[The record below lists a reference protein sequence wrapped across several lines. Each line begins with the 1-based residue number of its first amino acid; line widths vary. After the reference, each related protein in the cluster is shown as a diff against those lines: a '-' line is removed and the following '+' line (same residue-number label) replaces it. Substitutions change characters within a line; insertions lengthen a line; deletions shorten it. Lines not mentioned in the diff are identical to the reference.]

1 LCTPLWWLILLRR
14 LLAVLSRVEGDNA
27 MQTRGEFSFLH
38 FVMLGLALGA
48 MPLCAKA
55 EPDCAAEDATL
66 QGLSTGVA
74 IDVRAPKS
82 LIAGGAIEISWQ
94 AKERAP
100 LKTPLFVVVA
110 VPGQVRFEAQSPP
123 TNPKGAADGSSSDP
137 QPPELPGF
145 VALTPNANGPLGL
158 KFGAGQS
165 RALIPLHQPGSKLAG
180 TLAVRLYEAGERRI
194 EAAVVAH
201 TACGER
207 MMSTPLGQ
215 AVTVAP
221 GQPEIVV
228 QDPFDTETPSRIL
241 VSNSGHYRA
250 NIFEDRY
257 KIYDTET
264 GAKLVD
270 RAGHDPNFSPTS
282 RFVVAN
288 VGARDSDKYEV
299 IDLVSGDTI
308 ATPSGSYIGWTHSD
322 SFLVTGGGSWGA
334 LSVRPALISP
344 PPEPRQSE
352 TLVTDT
358 APEGPGDPP
367 DYGFRLDHPGSCH
380 ACASWS
386 DDNLMLD
393 LDNGILAFT
402 GKFEA
407 DASPVF
413 ELATGASLCCKG
425 SAQDQ
430 QEFIDR
436 TYATVPFRMELG
448 WHARE
453 PIRFSQIYDPLSD
466 PNAKEMADQDW
477 FKAAM
482 PLRSQLF
489 VHKTIDPKTP
499 TMEVA
504 TASINTVVRGDWRT
518 KVANLDVKS
527 PAAATRSRLL
537 AELSHLGLNA
547 AEPAAREAIPFVN
560 SWAGEDRKGRFRD
573 AAADKRNDAMIEQ
586 RTLKLQARLAREIP
600 TVAPHLAKK
609 AAFAPS
615 KENTYLSPLEGLA
628 KGKIYLI
635 DTLEGLWRWEIA
647 EHPVWFLQL
656 WATEGNGGIGEG
668 VMFLFEGDG
677 KGEPRKAGRIVD
689 LTNPLQNF
697 WAGAY
702 GATDHQT
709 QLKPQLYLDRYLV
722 AASVAGKTI
731 ATYDIKTDKVLA
743 IIRDVPQ
750 ADLIEDVVLTSDA
763 AHVIQI
769 NSDGQFFIHE
779 LVSGRVVL
787 SGRLVDDEIIAY
799 TPEGYYWSSYEG
811 AHFVQLRFPGLP
823 GLYPFQQF
831 ASVLNRPDIVTAQL
845 HSGATT
851 PPSPKLV
858 PPPTLDLT
866 LANGGIDDRDVHFDV
881 LSRSSVPLARLRV
894 YADGHLI
901 EDTAL
906 SGLDISRRIDVPRSP
921 NARWL
926 TAQVTDAS
934 GLVSKPQAVRLSAQ
948 GKPTS
953 VLYGVLVGINTYSNP
968 KMQLSFARSDAERLG
983 AALRANAG
991 HYYSHSETLML
1002 LDGDGSKD
1010 AILSALRQTVS
1021 AATADD
1027 TIVFS
1032 FAGHGAQDQNGHYFV
1047 TPADFDGTRPAETGL
1062 AWSDVAALLRG
1073 AKSRV
1078 IIVLDAC
1085 HAGLSGVE
1093 GLGTNDDAVNALLS
1107 GAHPP
1112 MLVLAAS
1119 KGRQFSYEGPKWG
1132 GGVFTDALV
1141 EAIQR
1146 NRQSYDLDHNGVIET
1161 SELYY
1166 ALKSLVVRETG
1177 GEQTPWLVR
1186 QDLLGDFAL
1195 F

>member
-1 LCTPLWWLILLRR
+1 MEIWRRYPLLSLI
-14 LLAVLSRVEGDNA
+14 A
-27 MQTRGEFSFLH
+27 
-38 FVMLGLALGA
+38 LGLAVTA
-48 MPLCAKA
+48 PVRRANA
-55 EPDCAAEDATL
+55 EPDCAREIAML
-66 QGLSTGVA
+66 QGLSSGIQ
-74 IDVRAPKS
+74 IDIRAPQT
-82 LIAGGAIEISWQ
+82 LTAGSSVEVSWQ
-94 AKERAP
+94 AKTRAP
-100 LKTPLFVVVA
+100 LKEPLFITIA
-110 VPGQVRFEAQSPP
+110 VPGEVRFEAPP
-123 TNPKGAADGSSSDP
+123 LPTKPTPAPDETSADA
-137 QPPELPGF
+137 QQPELPGF
-145 VALTPNANGPLGL
+145 IGLTPDAKGPLGL
-158 KFGAGQS
+158 MFGAGKS

-180 TLAVRLYEAGERRI
+180 SFAVRIYDAGEKAI
-194 EAAVVAH
+194 EVGVVAR
-201 TACGER
+201 TSCGER
-207 MMSTPLGQ
+207 MVSTPLHR
-215 AVTVAP
+215 AVTMVP
-221 GQPEIVV
+221 GSPEIVV
-228 QDPFDTETPSRIL
+228 QDPFDIETPTRIM
-241 VSNSGHYRA
+241 VSNSGRYRA
-250 NIFEDRY
+250 NVFEDRY
-257 KIYDTET
+257 RIYDTET

-282 RFVVAN
+282 RFVVAGT
-288 VGARDSDKYEV
+288 GANGSGKYEV
-299 IDLVSGDTI
+299 IDLVSGDPI
-308 ATPSGSYIGWTHSD
+308 AAPSGSFIGWTHGD

-334 LSVRPALISP
+334 LSVRPTLISP
-344 PPEPRQSE
+344 PPEPKESE
-352 TLVTDT
+352 TLVTD
-358 APEGPGDPP
+358 AEPEGPGDPP
-367 DYGFRLDHPGSCH
+367 DNSFRLDHPGSCH

-402 GKFEA
+402 GRF
-407 DASPVF
+407 DSNASPVF
-413 ELATGASLCCKG
+413 ELASGASLCCKG
-425 SAQDQ
+425 TAQDQ
-430 QEFIDR
+430 QDFIDR
-436 TYATVPFRMELG
+436 TYATVPFRMQPG

-453 PIRFSQIYDPLSD
+453 PIQFSHIYDPLADS
-466 PNAKEMADQDW
+466 NAKEVADQEW

-482 PLRSQLF
+482 PLRSQLL

-518 KVANLDVKS
+518 KMATLDVKS
-527 PAAATRSRLL
+527 PAARTRSRLL
-537 AELSHLGLNA
+537 AELDHLGLSA

-560 SWAGEDRKGRFRD
+560 SWAGEDRKGRFHD

-586 RTLKLQARLAREIP
+586 RTLQLQARLAGEIP
-600 TVAPHLAKK
+600 AVAPHLAKK

-615 KENTYLSPLEGLA
+615 KENTYFSPLPLEGLA

-647 EHPVWFLQL
+647 ERPLWFLQL

-668 VMFLFEGDG
+668 VMFLLEGDR
-677 KGEPRKAGRIVD
+677 KGEPLKGGRIID

-697 WAGAY
+697 WSGAY

-709 QLKPQLYLDRYLV
+709 RLKPQVYLDRYLV

-731 ATYDIKTDKVLA
+731 AAYDLKTDKVLA
-743 IIRDVPQ
+743 IIKDVPQ

-779 LVSGRVVL
+779 LSSGRVAL
-787 SGRLVDDEIIAY
+787 SGRVVDDEIIAY

-811 AHFVQLRFPGLP
+811 AHFVQLHFPGLP

-831 ASVLNRPDIVTAQL
+831 ATVLNRPDIVTAQL
-845 HSGATT
+845 HAGAPT
-851 PPSPKLV
+851 PPNPKLV
-858 PPPTLDLT
+858 PPPALDMT
-866 LANGGIDDRDVHFDV
+866 VVQGSIDDGQVHLDVRAH
-881 LSRSSVPLARLRV
+881 SSAPLARLRF

-901 EDTAL
+901 EDTGL
-906 SGLDISRRIDVPRSP
+906 SGLDTSRRIDVPRSP

-926 TAQVTDAS
+926 TAQVADTG
-934 GLVSKPQAVRLSAQ
+934 GLVSKPQAVRLSPR
-948 GKPTS
+948 GKPTN
-953 VLYGVLVGINTYSNP
+953 VLYAVLVGINTYSDP
-968 KMQLSFARSDAERLG
+968 KMQLRFAKSDAERLG

-1002 LDGDGSKD
+1002 LDGEASKD
-1010 AILSALRQTVS
+1010 SILSALRQTVA

-1027 TIVFS
+1027 TLVFS
-1032 FAGHGAQDQNGHYFV
+1032 FAGHGGQLADGRYFV
-1047 TPADFDGTRPAETGL
+1047 TPADYDVARPSETGL
-1062 AWSDVAALLRG
+1062 AWADVAALLSG

-1078 IIVLDAC
+1078 IIILDSC
-1085 HAGLSGVE
+1085 HAGLSGSE
-1093 GLGTNDDAVNALLS
+1093 RLSTNDDAVDALLS

-1146 NRQSYDLDHNGVIET
+1146 NRQTYDRDHNGVIET

-1166 ALKSLVVRETG
+1166 ALKSLVVRETA

-1186 QDLLGDFAL
+1186 QDLLGDFAV

>member
-1 LCTPLWWLILLRR
+1 MEIWRR
-14 LLAVLSRVEGDNA
+14 YPLLALIA
-27 MQTRGEFSFLH
+27 
-38 FVMLGLALGA
+38 LGLVVTAPVRRA
-48 MPLCAKA
+48 NA
-55 EPDCAAEDATL
+55 EPDCAPEIAML
-66 QGLSTGVA
+66 QGLSSGIQVN
-74 IDVRAPKS
+74 IKAPQT
-82 LIAGGAIEISWQ
+82 LTAGSSVEVSWQ
-94 AKERAP
+94 AKTRAP
-100 LKTPLFVVVA
+100 PKAPLFIIVA
-110 VPGQVRFEAQSPP
+110 VPGEVRFEAPQLP
-123 TNPKGAADGSSSDP
+123 TKPTPAPDETSTEP
-137 QPPELPGF
+137 QQPELPGF
-145 VALTPNANGPLGL
+145 IGLTPDAKGPLGL
-158 KFGAGQS
+158 TFGAGKS

-180 TLAVRLYEAGERRI
+180 SFAVRIYDAGEKTIEVGVVARTSCGERI
-194 EAAVVAH
+194 VSTPISRLVAVVA
-201 TACGER
+201 
-207 MMSTPLGQ
+207 
-215 AVTVAP
+215 
-221 GQPEIVV
+221 GQPQIVV
-228 QDPFDTETPSRIL
+228 QDPFDIEKPARIM
-241 VSNSGHYRA
+241 VSNSGRYRA
-250 NIFEDRY
+250 NVFEDRY
-257 KIYDTET
+257 RIYDTET

-282 RFVVAN
+282 RFVVAGT
-288 VGARDSDKYEV
+288 GAKGSGKYEV
-299 IDLVSGDTI
+299 IDLVSGDPI
-308 ATPSGSYIGWTHSD
+308 AAPSGSFIGWTHGN

-334 LSVRPALISP
+334 LSVRPTLISP
-344 PPEPRQSE
+344 PPEPKESE
-352 TLVTDT
+352 TLVTD
-358 APEGPGDPP
+358 AEPEGPGDPP
-367 DYGFRLDHPGSCH
+367 DYSFRLDHPGSCH

-386 DDNLMLD
+386 DDDLMLD

-402 GKFEA
+402 GTF
-407 DASPVF
+407 DSNASPVF
-413 ELATGASLCCKG
+413 ELASGASLCCKG
-425 SAQDQ
+425 TAQDQ
-430 QEFIDR
+430 QDFIDR
-436 TYATVPFRMELG
+436 TYATVPFRMQPG

-453 PIRFSQIYDPLSD
+453 PIQFSHIYDPLAD

-482 PLRSQLF
+482 PLRSQLL
-489 VHKTIDPKTP
+489 VHKTIDAKTP

-518 KVANLDVKS
+518 KMVALDVKAP
-527 PAAATRSRLL
+527 PAGTRSRLL
-537 AELSHLGLNA
+537 AELNHLGLSA

-560 SWAGEDRKGRFRD
+560 SWAGEDRKGRFQD
-573 AAADKRNDAMIEQ
+573 AAADKRNDVMIEQ
-586 RTLKLQARLAREIP
+586 RTLKLQARLAGEIP
-600 TVAPHLAKK
+600 AVAPHLAKK

-615 KENTYLSPLEGLA
+615 KENTYLSPLPLEGLA

-647 EHPVWFLQL
+647 ERPLWFLQL

-668 VMFLFEGDG
+668 VMFLFEGDR
-677 KGEPRKAGRIVD
+677 KGEPRKGGRIVD

-697 WAGAY
+697 WSGAY
-702 GATDHQT
+702 GSTDHQT
-709 QLKPQLYLDRYLV
+709 QLKPQVYLDRYLV

-731 ATYDIKTDKVLA
+731 ATYDLKTDKVLA
-743 IIRDVPQ
+743 IIKDVPQ

-779 LVSGRVVL
+779 LASGRVVL

-831 ASVLNRPDIVTAQL
+831 ASILNRPDIVTAQL
-845 HSGATT
+845 HPGATT

-858 PPPTLDLT
+858 PPPTLE
-866 LANGGIDDRDVHFDV
+866 LALAKGGVDDREVHLDV
-881 LSRSSVPLARLRV
+881 LARSSVPLARLRV

-906 SGLDISRRIDVPRSP
+906 SGLDTSRRIDVPRSP

-926 TAQVTDAS
+926 TAQVADTS
-934 GLVSKPQAVRLSAQ
+934 GLVSKPQAVRLSPQ

-1002 LDGDGSKD
+1002 LDGDASKD
-1010 AILSALRQTVS
+1010 AILSALRQTVA

-1032 FAGHGAQDQNGHYFV
+1032 FAGHGAQDQNGRYFV
-1047 TPADFDGTRPAETGL
+1047 TPADFDATRPAETGL
-1062 AWSDVAALLRG
+1062 AWTDVAALLRE

-1093 GLGTNDDAVNALLS
+1093 GLGTNDDAVSALLS

-1132 GGVFTDALV
+1132 GGVFTDALI
-1141 EAIQR
+1141 ETIQR

-1186 QDLLGDFAL
+1186 QDLLGDFAV

>member
-1 LCTPLWWLILLRR
+1 MRIHRQCPLLSLVALCC
-14 LLAVLSRVEGDNA
+14 
-27 MQTRGEFSFLH
+27 
-38 FVMLGLALGA
+38 ALGMA
-48 MPLCAKA
+48 PPVAKA
-55 EPDCAAEDATL
+55 EPDCGAETVALRGVSGGVQIDIKAPQTL
-66 QGLSTGVA
+66 T
-74 IDVRAPKS
+74 
-82 LIAGGAIEISWQ
+82 AGSALQVSWQ

-100 LKTPLFVVVA
+100 LKTPLFIIVA
-110 VPGQVRFEAQSPP
+110 VPGEVRFEAPSLPGKPTPAPDETSP
-123 TNPKGAADGSSSDP
+123 DP
-137 QPPELPGF
+137 QQPELPGF
-145 VALTPNANGPLGL
+145 IGLTPDAKGPLGL
-158 KFGAGQS
+158 TFGAGKS

-180 TLAVRLYEAGERRI
+180 SFAVRIYNAGGITI
-194 EAAVVAH
+194 ETGVVAR
-201 TACGER
+201 TSCGER
-207 MMSTPLGQ
+207 IVSALISKL
-215 AVTVAP
+215 VTVAA

-228 QDPFDTETPSRIL
+228 QDPFDIEKPAHIL
-241 VSNSGHYRA
+241 VSNSGRYRA
-250 NIFEDRY
+250 NVFEDRY
-257 KIYDTET
+257 RIYDTET

-282 RFVVAN
+282 RFIVAST
-288 VGARDSDKYEV
+288 GDKGSGQYEV
-299 IDLVSGDTI
+299 IDLVSGELI
-308 ATPSGSYIGWTHSD
+308 ATPSASYIGWAHSD
-322 SFLVTGGGSWGA
+322 SFLIAGGGSWGA
-334 LSVRPALISP
+334 LSLRPTLISRP
-344 PPEPRQSE
+344 LEPGTTAESE
-352 TLVTDT
+352 SD
-358 APEGPGDPP
+358 GPGGPP
-367 DYGFRLDHPGSCH
+367 DDGLGLQHPGSCH

-393 LDNGILAFT
+393 LDNGILALT
-402 GKFEA
+402 GSFDA
-407 DASPVF
+407 SASPVF
-413 ELATGASLCCKG
+413 ELASGASLCCKG
-425 SAQDQ
+425 SSQDQ
-430 QEFIDR
+430 QDFIDR
-436 TYATVPFRMELG
+436 TYAVVPFHMEPG

-453 PIRFSQIYDPLSD
+453 PIQFSQIYDPLAD
-466 PNAKEMADQDW
+466 PSSKEVADQPW

-482 PLRSQLF
+482 PLRNQLL
-489 VHKTIDPKTP
+489 VHKAIDPKTP

-504 TASINTVVRGDWRT
+504 TASINTVVRGDWRA
-518 KVANLDVKS
+518 KVPTLDVKS
-527 PAAATRSRLL
+527 AGSRTSSRLL
-537 AELSHLGLNA
+537 AELNHLGLSA
-547 AEPAAREAIPFVN
+547 AEPGTREAIPFVN
-560 SWAGEDRKGRFRD
+560 SWAGEDRKGRFQD

-600 TVAPHLAKK
+600 AVAPHLAKK

-615 KENTYLSPLEGLA
+615 KENTYLSPLPLEGLA

-647 EHPVWFLQL
+647 ERPLWFLQL
-656 WATEGNGGIGEG
+656 WATEGNGGVGEG
-668 VMFLFEGDG
+668 VLFLLKGDG
-677 KGEPRKAGRIVD
+677 KAEPRKGGQIVD

-697 WAGAY
+697 WSGAY
-702 GATDHQT
+702 GSTDHQT
-709 QLKPQLYLDRYLV
+709 QLKPQVYLDRYLV

-731 ATYDIKTDKVLA
+731 AAYDLKTDKVLA
-743 IIRDVPQ
+743 IIKDVPQ
-750 ADLIEDVVLTSDA
+750 ADLLEDVVLTSDA
-763 AHVIQI
+763 THLIQI
-769 NSDGQFFIHE
+769 NSDGQFFVHE
-779 LVSGRVVL
+779 LASGRVVL

-831 ASVLNRPDIVTAQL
+831 ASILNRPDIVTAQL
-845 HSGATT
+845 HPGATM

-858 PPPTLDLT
+858 PPPTLE
-866 LANGGIDDRDVHFDV
+866 LALAKVGVDDREVHLNV
-881 LSRSSVPLARLRV
+881 LAGSSVSLTRLRV
-894 YADGHLI
+894 YADGHLV

-906 SGLDISRRIDVPRSP
+906 SGLDSSRRIDVPRSP

-934 GLVSKPQAVRLSAQ
+934 GLVSKPQAVRLSPQ
-948 GKPTS
+948 GKATS
-953 VLYGVLVGINTYSNP
+953 VLYAVLAGINTYTNP
-968 KMQLSFARSDAERLG
+968 KMQLNFARSDAERLG

-1002 LDGDGSKD
+1002 LDGDASKD

-1047 TPADFDGTRPAETGL
+1047 TPADFDATRPAETGL
-1062 AWSDVAALLRG
+1062 AWTDVAALLRE

-1078 IIVLDAC
+1078 IIILDAC

-1093 GLGTNDDAVNALLS
+1093 GLGTNDDAVDALLS

-1132 GGVFTDALV
+1132 GGVFTDALI
-1141 EAIQR
+1141 ETIQR
-1146 NRQSYDLDHNGVIET
+1146 NRQSYDLDHDGVIET

-1186 QDLLGDFAL
+1186 QDLLGDFSV